1 MGGRMTYHREDV
13 GPIAII
19 ICSRPIEVED
29 AAWVNRTMNAF
40 NVLQWDGGMIRHV
53 IVKSSYQRAQAE
65 VAALQSLLG
74 ASLSHEI
81 VLACRRNSQLAHRK
95 LAEISIRLARRF
107 GGVVDL
113 TDTLDDLK
121 QAHTITGHT
130 ADGKPFDYHVATPES
145 LQHWLGHPRFRMAC

>member
-1 MGGRMTYHREDV
+1 MGDRMTYHREDV

-19 ICSRPIEVED
+19 ICSRPIEGDD

-74 ASLSHEI
+74 APLSHEI

-95 LAEISIRLARRF
+95 LAELSIRLARRF

-121 QAHTITGHT
+121 LAHTITGHT